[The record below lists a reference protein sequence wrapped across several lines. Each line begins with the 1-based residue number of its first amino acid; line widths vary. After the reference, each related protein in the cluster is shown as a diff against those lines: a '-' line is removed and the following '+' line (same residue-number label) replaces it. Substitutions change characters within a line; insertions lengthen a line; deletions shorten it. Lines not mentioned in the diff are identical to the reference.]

1 MTNDK
6 AQNSNL
12 PASPEPTRLPSPPGI
27 HLRHSRP
34 ACVRVPKTRG
44 LRKLACARATRLPLQ
59 GTSGQVAGRWRAGQA
74 QNPNDKTKLLAF
86 RHLDFIWHWGFDILI
101 ITILFLSFT
110 SFAYASPFKGPW
122 GQDRPGE
129 ISQKQRDH
137 RFNPMRSLVEVYRT
151 YISPID
157 GSKCPM
163 YPTCSK
169 YSLVA
174 FKKHGL
180 FIGWMMTVDRL
191 FRCGRDEL
199 RLSPQIIVNG
209 ELACYDPLENNDF
222 WWYNGR

>member
-6 AQNSNL
+6 AQSSNL
-12 PASPEPTRLPSPPGI
+12 PASPEPIRLPSPPGI
-27 HLRHSRP
+27 RLPVPGRYGPGRHSRP
-34 ACVRVPKTRG
+34 ACP
-44 LRKLACARATRLPLQ
+44 RAM
-59 GTSGQVAGRWRAGQA
+59 AGRWRAGQA

-86 RHLDFIWHWGFDILI
+86 RDLDFIWHWGFDILI

-110 SFAYASPFKGPW
+110 SFVYAAPFKGPW

-129 ISQKQRDH
+129 IPQKQRDH

-169 YSLVA
+169 YSLLA

-222 WWYNGR
+222 WWYNER